1 MREERGGIDLY
12 LAGVSLWPGSESIK
26 PITLQVS
33 RMITTT
39 QKMMQLVTYITMAGK
54 VMMYPTTREPPMRPS
69 V

>member
-1 MREERGGIDLY
+1 MMREERGGIDLY

-54 VMMYPTTREPPMRPS
+54 VMM
-69 V
+69 